1 VAKTLY
7 ATKWARPDTCTAIA
21 FITMREQAPDKDD
34 WNKLVHLMKYLRGMH
49 TLPLI
54 LRFLQSVS
62 SMAFLYCRQPRL
74 GYVWK
79 ICITSRHV
87 ALLNVCLCTAPM
99 MLCGLSVLPRVLH
112 TRAQGH

>member
-1 VAKTLY
+1 
-7 ATKWARPDTCTAIA
+7 
-21 FITMREQAPDKDD
+21 MREQAPDKDD